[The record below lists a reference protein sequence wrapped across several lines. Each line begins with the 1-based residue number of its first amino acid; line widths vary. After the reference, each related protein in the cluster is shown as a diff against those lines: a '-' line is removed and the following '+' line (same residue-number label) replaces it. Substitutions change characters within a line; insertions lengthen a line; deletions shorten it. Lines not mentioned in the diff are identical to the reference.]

1 MSEGWL
7 AALPF
12 KGNGRSKT
20 RLQMPEAQ
28 QLAQQWLTLALK
40 QCLSIPSIEQ
50 TWVVSQGD
58 QLELPAGAGWMRQ
71 SGAGLNEGLQ
81 EWWSLHRP
89 ARWLVILPDLPYLT
103 AADVEELLQACPP
116 GGLALAPDRHQ
127 RGCNGLAVRDCQ
139 PELVFGTDS
148 FLRFQA
154 QPWPQTVIKRC
165 GLAND
170 VDTLDD
176 WNCLACQHR

>member
-1 MSEGWL
+1 MPERWL
-7 AALPF
+7 AVLPF

-28 QLAQQWLTLALK
+28 ELAQQWLTRTAE
-40 QCLSIPSIEQ
+40 QCLATPSIEQ
-50 TWVVSQGD
+50 TWVVSLGD
-58 QLELPAGAGWMRQ
+58 HLQLPPAVDWMRQ
-71 SGAGLNEGLQ
+71 AGTGLNEGLR
-81 EWWSLHRP
+81 EWWAAHRP
-89 ARWLVILPDLPYLT
+89 TRWLVILPDLPHLLGE
-103 AADVEELLQACPP
+103 DLEELLRACPP
-116 GGLALAPDRHQ
+116 QGLALAPDRHR
-127 RGCNGLAVRDCQ
+127 RGCNALAVRDCH

-154 QPWPQTVIKRC
+154 QPFAQTVVERC